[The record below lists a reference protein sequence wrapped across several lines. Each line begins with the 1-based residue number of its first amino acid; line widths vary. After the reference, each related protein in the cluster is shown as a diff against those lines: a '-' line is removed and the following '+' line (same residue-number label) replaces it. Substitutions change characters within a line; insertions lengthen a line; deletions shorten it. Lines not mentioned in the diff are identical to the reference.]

1 MGSLLRLSAD
11 SRKWISTVMAALV
24 VIAAVP
30 VLVMIGCSM
39 DMSATG
45 GVCSHSMEVFTA
57 ACGGTY
63 VMLQNAAAA
72 LVTSGLSTLLF
83 ALLALFMMAVIVLAP
98 ASQSRAYVLVTA
110 NPPPPPEDPLGVRLT
125 L

>member
-1 MGSLLRLSAD
+1 MGSLLRLSTD

-30 VLVMIGCSM
+30 ILVMIGCSM
-39 DMSATG
+39 DMSMGAA
-45 GVCSHSMEVFTA
+45 CSHGVEVLTS

-63 VMLQNAAAA
+63 VLMQNVASAV
-72 LVTSGLSTLLF
+72 VTSGFSILLF
-83 ALLALFMMAVIVLAP
+83 ALLALFMMAVMVLAP
-98 ASQSRAYVLVTA
+98 ASQSRAYVLVPA
-110 NPPPPPEDPLGVRLT
+110 NPPPPPEDPLGVRLR